1 MYLIKILNTW
11 KAYNIVT
18 KNKLFLL
25 SSFYSH
31 TKNNIRN
38 KGPKSTNLHC
48 DKIFSFH
55 LGLNRHITASKCITG
70 ILLHKSLNCKITHI
84 LIKYMFDYLFT
95 LCLLNKYLRQLQENI
110 VVMFKCNTAFYI
122 ERENIAMY
130 SQLYAY
136 SEILF
141 AYLMYYPCSTLQF

>member
-1 MYLIKILNTW
+1 MYLIKILKIW
-11 KAYNIVT
+11 KAYTIVT
-18 KNKLFLL
+18 KNKLCFC
-25 SSFYSH
+25 FHPYSH

-38 KGPKSTNLHC
+38 KGPKSTNLRC

-70 ILLHKSLNCKITHI
+70 ILLHKSLNCKNTHI

-110 VVMFKCNTAFYI
+110 VVMFKCNTAF
-122 ERENIAMY
+122 
-130 SQLYAY
+130 
-136 SEILF
+136 ILKEKI
-141 AYLMYYPCSTLQF
+141 LQCIHSCMHILKHCLHI